1 MPDRAAETDAH
12 GNPGPGAGPGA
23 DLSAGLGAGLGE
35 PRPLPQIRVRGRSFM
50 ALVLSPEPPLDDW
63 LQGLDVQINKSS
75 AFFEARPVVLDCGL
89 LNGEDHGLD
98 RLVPALLERGIR
110 LIEIEN
116 ADPAWPATADWTWP
130 DGYSGGRAI
139 GAVEVPEEALPSPPD
154 PSRASLLIDEP
165 VRSGQIVSYPDGD
178 VVVLGSVASGAEVSA
193 GGSIHVYGALRGRA
207 LAGVGGNASAR
218 ILCRRMCAELLAI
231 DGLYMTA
238 EDMPAE
244 RIGRS
249 VQARLDGQSLVL
261 LPLD

>member
-1 MPDRAAETDAH
+1 MPDHAADTDASTAT
-12 GNPGPGAGPGA
+12 GVEA
-23 DLSAGLGAGLGE
+23 

-50 ALVLSPEPPLDDW
+50 ALVLSPEPPLGDW
-63 LQGLDVQINKSS
+63 LRGLDVQINKSS
-75 AFFEARPVVLDCGL
+75 AFFEARPVILDCGL
-89 LNGEDHGLD
+89 LGPDDDGLD
-98 RLVPALLERGIR
+98 GLVPALMERGIR

-116 ADPAWPATADWTWP
+116 ADPSWAATAGWDWP
-130 DGYSGGRAI
+130 QGYSGGRAI
-139 GAVEVPEEALPSPPD
+139 GAVEVPEEAQAPPQAPD
-154 PSRASLLIDEP
+154 PSRASLVIEDP

-178 VVVLGSVASGAEVSA
+178 VIVLGSVASGSEVSA

-218 ILCRRMCAELLAI
+218 ILCRRMHAELLAI

-238 EDMPAE
+238 EDMAPE

-249 VQARLDGQSLVL
+249 VQARLDGESLVL